1 VAARADKPA
10 HPPAFDPAVLVQL
23 ACPACFRDLRLEGAR
38 LVCIAC
44 RRAYPIVD
52 GTPVLI
58 VERAETIVDPT

>member
-10 HPPAFDPAVLVQL
+10 HPPAFDPAVLAQL
-23 ACPACFRDLRLEGAR
+23 ACPACFGDLRLEGPR

-44 RRAYPIVD
+44 RRAYAIVD
-52 GTPVLI
+52 GIPVLI